1 MFLDRDGVHL
11 HYEVHGP
18 VTGFPIVLVH
28 GFASDYQLNWV
39 GSRWQETL
47 VAAGRR
53 VIGLDCRGHGR
64 SDKPHDPNEYGL
76 VKMAR
81 DVVQLL
87 VHLNIAQAD
96 YLGYSMGGRIGVEAL
111 QSAPSRFRKAVLGG
125 VGWTGAFRD
134 AQSVADALRGGHP
147 RNEVAQRFFDFAA
160 ARPDNDLEALA
171 ACILGPTP
179 EPEPDR
185 LAQVTTPVL
194 LVVGE
199 DDDIADEAPRL
210 RDSLPAAELVVLA
223 GRNHMSAVPAREFK
237 EASLEFLGGAMPE

>member
-11 HYEVHGP
+11 HYELHGP
-18 VTGFPIVLVH
+18 VTGPPIVLVH

-39 GSRWQETL
+39 GTRWQETL

-64 SDKPHDPNEYGL
+64 SDKPHDPNDYGL

-87 VHLNIAQAD
+87 IHLNIAQAD

-111 QSAPSRFRKAVLGG
+111 QSAPSRLLKVVLAG
-125 VGWTGAFRD
+125 VGWTGALRNS
-134 AQSVADALRGGHP
+134 QSVADALRGGHP
-147 RNEVAQRFFDFAA
+147 STEVAKRFFDFAA
-160 ARPDNDLEALA
+160 SRTDNDLEALA
-171 ACILGPTP
+171 ACILAPMTDPDP
-179 EPEPDR
+179 ER
-185 LAQVTTPVL
+185 LARATNPVL
-194 LVVGE
+194 LVVGA
-199 DDDIADEAPRL
+199 DDDIAGETQRL
-210 RDSLPAAELVVLA
+210 CDALPNARLVTLA

-237 EASLEFLGGAMPE
+237 EAALAFLAGTMPE